1 MHRKE
6 KLSKKN
12 KSPTLV
18 FGTLKYGRAFPCPF
32 NEFCC
37 FLLGHLSRQKNLRTE
52 TTTWA
57 HCCLKKYLILW
68 RSAKNCW
75 DFFPVPWNLRFS
87 MIGFSINTQYPQNG
101 ICSKKYY
108 FWSKMMVVS
117 ALDNLC
123 YWKIVSRM
131 VEFQIKFFYTTMVI
145 LDTYS
150 ILRVKMMYVILCV
163 NNFNMISQSM
173 I

>member
-1 MHRKE
+1 MHKTQ
-6 KLSKKN
+6 KHFFFQKFIKN
-12 KSPTLV
+12 RLNKNITLNCWWERRTFMFTV
-18 FGTLKYGRAFPCPF
+18 LDTNLWLGVIYGRAFPCPF

-87 MIGFSINTQYPQNG
+87 IIGLLINTQYMRY
-101 ICSKKYY
+101 SY
-108 FWSKMMVVS
+108 VVS
-117 ALDNLC
+117 TL
-123 YWKIVSRM
+123 
-131 VEFQIKFFYTTMVI
+131 
-145 LDTYS
+145 
-150 ILRVKMMYVILCV
+150 KMESVHKNIIFGLKCWW
-163 NNFNMISQSM
+163 
-173 I
+173 

>member
-18 FGTLKYGRAFPCPF
+18 FGTLEYGRAFPCPF

-75 DFFPVPWNLRFS
+75 DFFPIPWNLRFS
-87 MIGFSINTQYPQNG
+87 IIGLYTYELFIRRFYPQNG
-101 ICSKKYY
+101 ICTQRYY
-108 FWSKMMVVS
+108 FRSKMMVES
-117 ALDNLC
+117 SLDNLF
-123 YWKIVSRM
+123 W
-131 VEFQIKFFYTTMVI
+131 
-145 LDTYS
+145 
-150 ILRVKMMYVILCV
+150 
-163 NNFNMISQSM
+163 NP
-173 I
+173 